1 MFSTD
6 QYSHQRLANTMEMDR
21 INQEELKEKKKQ
33 SIISQ
38 GSEQPFFEIV
48 SGGVSALGS
57 TLGTDSAWK
66 INAFLKIDQNLFRPL
81 TLARMDMCA
90 LKPQFW
96 ESRFQSA
103 SCDQRNDFTFYH
115 LFYQHIF
122 PSHCYCLCWCC
133 LDCELEPGVSYLR
146 VTGCSFSV
154 CFHLSLKNLMEPRK
168 KKLDEISGV
177 YVLPFITTQR
187 CAQIHKNLIW

>member
-38 GSEQPFFEIV
+38 GSEQQLHWAFVEIFWKCKF
-48 SGGVSALGS
+48 S
-57 TLGTDSAWK
+57 TLGSDSAWK

-81 TLARMDMCA
+81 TPAQTDMCA

-96 ESRFQSA
+96 ECRFQSA

-122 PSHCYCLCWCC
+122 PSHFYCLCWCC
-133 LDCELEPGVSYLR
+133 SDWELDPGVSYLR
-146 VTGCSFSV
+146 VTGCSFFISV
-154 CFHLSLKNLMEPRK
+154 CFHLSLKNLMEPREK
-168 KKLDEISGV
+168 KVGWNFTCLCIAIYYNSKMC
-177 YVLPFITTQR
+177 TNT
-187 CAQIHKNLIW
+187 